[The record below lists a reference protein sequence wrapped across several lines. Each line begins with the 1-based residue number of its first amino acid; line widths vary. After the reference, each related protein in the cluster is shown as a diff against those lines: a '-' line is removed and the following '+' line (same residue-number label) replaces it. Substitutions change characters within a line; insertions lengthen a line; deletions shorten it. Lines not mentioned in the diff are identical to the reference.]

1 MEQELSALVAAARN
15 GDLADLDDAIR
26 EMRGGG
32 GDDDEETETA
42 DWTTSMFGGGGKPE
56 DMVNWTQYKKYREVQ
71 LIRTPYS

>member
-26 EMRGGG
+26 DMRGGG

-42 DWTTSMFGGGGKPE
+42 DWTTSMFGGGKPE
-56 DMVNWTQYKKYREVQ
+56 DMVSWTQYKKHIKVQ